1 MTPLFFST
9 FMYAPCKMVGAAEW
23 PKVLAYNLEHLDE
36 APWHALRTLG
46 QARRIAECIIH
57 VDAGTYIDRQ
67 RCVAAGNFLYQAG
80 RDCDV
85 WLTCDDDVY
94 ADRAVIAQLVD
105 VARETK
111 GLCAL
116 PYLNRDGKSMT
127 FRRVWGPTQWIA
139 GAPVR
144 CVDRIGQGLVAM
156 HRDFI
161 ATLADRSAS
170 FVDEDGSLYPH
181 IFRNGVE
188 ARKFIGEDFWLCMLA
203 ERDDLPMH
211 VLLEAPGQHM
221 DLESK
226 LDLEGHICIRDPE
239 VAEKFDLAQRAHEA
253 RTSTM
258 LPPELPSD
266 VTPVPP
272 GD

>member
-9 FMYAPCKMVGAAEW
+9 FMYAPCKVVGAEAW
-23 PKVLAYNLEHLDE
+23 PELLKFWLESEHLDD

-46 QARRIAECIIH
+46 QARRVAECAVH
-57 VDAGTYIDRQ
+57 VDAGTYIDRC
-67 RCVAAGNFLYQAG
+67 RCVAAGNFLYEAG
-80 RDCDV
+80 RACDV

-94 ADRAVIAQLVD
+94 ADETVIRQLVD

-127 FRRVWGPTQWIA
+127 FRRVWGPTQRIA

-144 CVDRIGQGLVAM
+144 CVDRVGMGLVAM
-156 HRDFI
+156 HRDFVT
-161 ATLADRSAS
+161 TLADRSAS
-170 FVDEDGSLYPH
+170 FVDGDSVYPH

-188 ARKFIGEDFWLCMLA
+188 GRTFIGEDFWLCMLA

-211 VLLEAPGQHM
+211 VLLEAPGLHM
-221 DLESK
+221 NLEAK
-226 LDLEGHICIRDPE
+226 LDLEGRICVKDPSVHE
-239 VAEKFDLAQRAHEA
+239 QLELLGRAPPPD
-253 RTSTM
+253 STLM
-258 LPPELPSD
+258 PPPLESPFPS
-266 VTPVPP
+266 